1 MSSNFITKTKPFLY
15 GNGDINV
22 LYGPWNSIEDFIT
35 NATDS
40 FGLSSIAIGTTIA
53 IRTESGVEEFWNMN
67 STNVS
72 ASSFEKKSNSGEN
85 VDSILQ
91 DVENIRQGL
100 NGVNTRLDESLPKI
114 INVEDYCEEGQIM
127 PADANIYMLGGRP
140 ALLRLTIIGSQV
152 TDEIMYVA
160 SDYVAKG
167 DYPNLYI
174 KFVKNSNGWAYDSSY
189 NNIETCP
196 FANYFNYNISKTQLT
211 VDTSQT
217 DATIKIEDNS
227 LNTPQSIQTTIP
239 AATAANAGLMTSE
252 MYQTLSNVSD
262 SNPTTSIAI
271 QITDTTY
278 STSTELDQNY
288 PNMSQG
294 GMVVYP
300 GTSAGGDSYL
310 YIKINN
316 ENWIVFNG
324 TQVGTTAAPT
334 ARIIGASVL
343 SYK

>member
-1 MSSNFITKTKPFLY
+1 MISNFITKTKPFLY

-22 LYGPWNSIEDFIT
+22 LYGPWDSIEDFIT

-53 IRTESGVEEFWNMN
+53 IRTESGVEEFWNIN

-85 VDSILQ
+85 VDSILG
-91 DVENIRQGL
+91 DVEDIRQGL

-114 INVEDYCEEGQIM
+114 INVEDYCEEGTTM
-127 PADANIYMLGGRP
+127 PDDANIYMLGGRP
-140 ALLRLTIIGSQV
+140 ALLRLTATGSQV
-152 TDEIMYVA
+152 TDQIMYVA
-160 SDYVAKG
+160 SDYIAKG
-167 DYPNLYI
+167 SNPNLYI
-174 KFVKNSNGWAYDSSY
+174 KFVKTNDGWAYNSSY
-189 NNIETCP
+189 DNVENCP
-196 FANYFNYNISKTQLT
+196 FANYFNYNISKTQFT
-211 VDTSQT
+211 VETSQT
-217 DATIKIEDNS
+217 GATIKIEDSS

-239 AATAANAGLMTSE
+239 AATDTKAGLMTSE
-252 MYQTLSNVSD
+252 MYQTLSNVSN
-262 SNPTTSIAI
+262 SSPSASVQI

-288 PNMSQG
+288 PDMSQG

-310 YIKINN
+310 YMKINN

>member
-1 MSSNFITKTKPFLY
+1 MISNFITKTKPFLY

-35 NATDS
+35 NATES

-53 IRTESGVEEFWNMN
+53 INTENGVEEFWNIN
-67 STNVS
+67 STDVN
-72 ASSFEKKSNSGEN
+72 ASSFEKKSNSAGN
-85 VDSILQ
+85 
-91 DVENIRQGL
+91 N
-100 NGVNTRLDESLPKI
+100 ESLPKI
-114 INVEDYCEEGQIM
+114 INVEDYCQEGATM
-127 PADANIYMLGGRP
+127 PDDANIYMLGGRP
-140 ALLRLTIIGSQV
+140 ALLRLTATGSQV
-152 TDEIMYVA
+152 TDQIMYVA
-160 SDYVAKG
+160 SDYIAKG
-167 DYPNLYI
+167 SNPNLYI
-174 KFVKNSNGWAYDSSY
+174 KFVKTNNGWAYNSSY
-189 NNIETCP
+189 DNVENCP
-196 FANYFNYNISKTQLT
+196 FANYFNYNISKTQFT
-211 VDTSQT
+211 VETSQT
-217 DATIKIEDNS
+217 GATIKIEDSS

-239 AATAANAGLMTSE
+239 AATDTKAGLMTSE
-252 MYQTLSNVSD
+252 MYQTLSNVSS
-262 SNPTTSIAI
+262 SNPSASVQI

-294 GMVVYP
+294 GMVIYP

>member
-1 MSSNFITKTKPFLY
+1 MISNFITKTKPFLY

-35 NATDS
+35 NATES

-53 IRTESGVEEFWNMN
+53 INTENGVEEFWNIN
-67 STNVS
+67 STDVN
-72 ASSFEKKSNSGEN
+72 ASSFEKKSNS
-85 VDSILQ
+85 VD
-91 DVENIRQGL
+91 G
-100 NGVNTRLDESLPKI
+100 NGSLPKI
-114 INVEDYCEEGQIM
+114 INVEDYCVEGATM
-127 PADANIYMLGGRP
+127 PDDANIYMLGGRP
-140 ALLRLTIIGSQV
+140 ALLRLTATGSQV
-152 TDEIMYVA
+152 TDQIMYVA
-160 SDYVAKG
+160 SDYIAKG
-167 DYPNLYI
+167 SNPNLYI
-174 KFVKNSNGWAYDSSY
+174 KFVKTNSGWSYNSSY
-189 NNIETCP
+189 DNVENCP
-196 FANYFNYNISKTQLT
+196 FANYFNYNISKTQFT
-211 VDTSQT
+211 VSTSST
-217 DATIKIEDNS
+217 DATIKIEDSS

-239 AATAANAGLMTSE
+239 AATDTKAGLMTSE
-252 MYQTLSNVSD
+252 MYQTLSNVSN
-262 SNPTTSIAI
+262 SSPSASVQI

-288 PNMSQG
+288 PNMNQG

-310 YIKINN
+310 YMKINN

>member
-1 MSSNFITKTKPFLY
+1 MISNFITKTKPFLY

-22 LYGPWNSIEDFIT
+22 LYGPWDSIEDFIT
-35 NATDS
+35 NATES

-53 IRTESGVEEFWNMN
+53 INTENGVEEFWNIN
-67 STNVS
+67 STDVN
-72 ASSFEKKSNSGEN
+72 ASSFEKKSNSA
-85 VDSILQ
+85 D
-91 DVENIRQGL
+91 D
-100 NGVNTRLDESLPKI
+100 NGSLPKI
-114 INVEDYCEEGQIM
+114 INVEDYCEESAIM
-127 PADANIYMLGGRP
+127 PDDANIYMLGGRP
-140 ALLRLTIIGSQV
+140 ALLRLTATGSQV
-152 TDEIMYVA
+152 TDQIMYVA
-160 SDYVAKG
+160 SDYIAKG
-167 DYPNLYI
+167 SNPNLYI
-174 KFVKNSNGWAYDSSY
+174 KFVKANDGWAYDSSY
-189 NNIETCP
+189 DNVENCP
-196 FANYFNYNISKTQLT
+196 FANYFNYNISKTQFT
-211 VDTSQT
+211 VETSQT
-217 DATIKIEDNS
+217 GATIKIEDNS

-239 AATAANAGLMTSE
+239 AATDTKAGLMTSE
-252 MYQTLSNVSD
+252 MYQTLSNVSN
-262 SNPTTSIAI
+262 SSPSASVQI

-288 PNMSQG
+288 PDMGQG

-310 YIKINN
+310 YIKIND

>member
-1 MSSNFITKTKPFLY
+1 MISNFITKTKPFLY

-22 LYGPWNSIEDFIT
+22 LYGPWDSIEDFIT
-35 NATDS
+35 NATES

-53 IRTESGVEEFWNMN
+53 INTENGIEEFWNIN
-67 STNVS
+67 STDVN
-72 ASSFEKKSNSGEN
+72 ASSFEKKSNSA
-85 VDSILQ
+85 D
-91 DVENIRQGL
+91 D
-100 NGVNTRLDESLPKI
+100 NGSLPKI
-114 INVEDYCEEGQIM
+114 INVEDYCEESAIM
-127 PADANIYMLGGRP
+127 PDDANIYMLGGRP
-140 ALLRLTIIGSQV
+140 ALLRLTSTGSQV
-152 TDEIMYVA
+152 TDKIMYVA
-160 SDYVAKG
+160 SDYIAKG
-167 DYPNLYI
+167 SNPNLYI
-174 KFVKNSNGWAYDSSY
+174 KFVKTNDGWAYDSSY
-189 NNIETCP
+189 DNVEDCP

-211 VDTSQT
+211 VETSQT

-239 AATAANAGLMTSE
+239 AATDTKAGLMTSE
-252 MYQTLSNVSD
+252 MYQTLSNVSN
-262 SNPTTSIAI
+262 SSPSASVQI

-288 PNMSQG
+288 PDMGQG

-310 YIKINN
+310 YIKIND

>member
-1 MSSNFITKTKPFLY
+1 MISNFITKTKPFLY

-35 NATDS
+35 NATES

-53 IRTESGVEEFWNMN
+53 INTENGVEEFWNIN
-67 STNVS
+67 STNVN
-72 ASSFEKKSNSGEN
+72 ASSFEKKSNSAGN
-85 VDSILQ
+85 
-91 DVENIRQGL
+91 N
-100 NGVNTRLDESLPKI
+100 ESLPKI
-114 INVEDYCEEGQIM
+114 INVEDYCQAGATM
-127 PADANIYMLGGRP
+127 PDDANIYMLGGRP
-140 ALLRLTIIGSQV
+140 ALLRLTATGSQV
-152 TDEIMYVA
+152 TDQIMYVA
-160 SDYVAKG
+160 SDYIAKG
-167 DYPNLYI
+167 SNPNLYI
-174 KFVKNSNGWAYDSSY
+174 KFVKTNDGWSYNSSY
-189 NNIETCP
+189 DNVENCP
-196 FANYFNYNISKTQLT
+196 FANYFNYNISKTQFT
-211 VDTSQT
+211 VETSQT
-217 DATIKIEDNS
+217 GATIKIEDNS

-239 AATAANAGLMTSE
+239 AATDTKAGLMTSE
-252 MYQTLSNVSD
+252 MYQTLSNVSS
-262 SNPTTSIAI
+262 SNPSASVQI
-271 QITDTTY
+271 QITNTTY
-278 STSTELDQNY
+278 STSTELDRNY

-310 YIKINN
+310 YMKINN